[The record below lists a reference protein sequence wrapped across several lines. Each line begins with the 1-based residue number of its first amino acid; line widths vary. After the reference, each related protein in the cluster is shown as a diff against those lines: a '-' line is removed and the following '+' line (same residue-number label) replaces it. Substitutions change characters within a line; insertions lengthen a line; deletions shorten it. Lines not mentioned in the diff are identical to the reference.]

1 MYYRD
6 EWYPPAPIVGTF
18 HPTPGWV
25 PRGVPQEV
33 PVLTCTCFTIFFYE
47 GVPTHRRSGFP
58 RRTLARART
67 RTRGHTHTHDAHAGT
82 RTRASCTRTDT
93 HGYAHTHA
101 RTRTHARV
109 PAWAAWVRLPT
120 LPFFVV
126 ASLPFFSPLLCP
138 SLPSFSPFLLPF
150 PSFLLSFLPSF
161 LLLYSAVPSLLSA
174 ATLLPCCTL
183 LYSARLSG
191 TYTPGRDTLRVTRHD
206 PRGFVP
212 LSS

>member
-93 HGYAHTHA
+93 HGYAHTHTHGHA
-101 RTRTHARV
+101 HTRV
-109 PAWAAWVRLPT
+109 CLPG
-120 LPFFVV
+120 LPGC
-126 ASLPFFSPLLCP
+126 ACPLCPFSWWLLCPFSLRFSALLSLP
-138 SLPSFSPFLLPF
+138 SLPSCFPSLPSCF
-150 PSFLLSFLPSF
+150 PSFLPAAVLCCTFSAICCYSAT
-161 LLLYSAVPSLLSA
+161 LLYSAVL
-174 ATLLPCCTL
+174 C
-183 LYSARLSG
+183 
-191 TYTPGRDTLRVTRHD
+191 
-206 PRGFVP
+206 
-212 LSS
+212 